1 MKATPAWRPGD
12 RPDAVIAIP
21 VRNEAA
27 RIGRCLDALKAQAGG
42 FEVVLLF
49 NNCEDESREA
59 ARAAQRELPYRLH
72 FVEAR
77 LEGERAHVGWA
88 RRLAMDAAADLLGDG
103 GIILTTDADSRP
115 VPGWLAANRAAIRA
129 GADAV
134 AGIIVPDPAERRG
147 LPSLA
152 RRRLWGQRRYERL
165 MERLTSL
172 LDPEAHD
179 PWPRHGYHCG
189 ASMAVRLDAYRR
201 VGGLPPEPSSEDR
214 AFFAAV
220 LRQDGRVRHCPKARV
235 VTSCRLNGRAAGG
248 MADTLLRWSEARE
261 GEGIP
266 AAWSVARAAR
276 LRAALRR
283 AWRTNSPAAFPA
295 LTPAALADAIQAPTF
310 GLALE
315 CAAHRLPALTPR
327 LVPAA
332 RLPEEIAA
340 ALRLAVGLEGGTSS
354 ARRDRR

>member
-1 MKATPAWRPGD
+1 MNPVPASRPVA
-12 RPDAVIAIP
+12 AVVAIP

-27 RIGRCLDALKAQAGG
+27 RLGRCLDALGAQAGG
-42 FEVVLLF
+42 FEVVLLL
-49 NNCEDESREA
+49 NNCEDDSRAVAEA
-59 ARAAQRELPYRLH
+59 AKPRLPYRLH
-72 FVEAR
+72 LVEAR
-77 LEGERAHVGWA
+77 LEGGRAHVGWA
-88 RRLAMDAAADLLGDG
+88 RRLAMDAAADLVGPS

-115 VPGWLAANRAAIRA
+115 VPGWLAANRAAVA
-129 GADAV
+129 GGADAV

-147 LPSLA
+147 LHPIA
-152 RRRLWGQRRYERL
+152 RQRLSGQRRYERL
-165 MERLTSL
+165 MERLASL
-172 LDPEAHD
+172 LDPEEHD

-189 ASMAVRLDAYRR
+189 ASMAVRLGVYRR

-235 VTSCRLNGRAAGG
+235 VTSCRLDGRAAGG

-261 GEGIP
+261 GEAIP
-266 AAWSVARAAR
+266 AARSVARAAR

-283 AWRTNSPAAFPA
+283 ASRAGSPAAFPA
-295 LTPAALADAIQAPTF
+295 LPPAALADVLQAPTF

-315 CAAHRLPALTPR
+315 RAARRLAALTPR

-332 RLPEEIAA
+332 RLAEEIAA
-340 ALRLAVGLEGGTSS
+340 GLRLAAGLESGAPS